1 MDAKVKTVEKK
12 EIIEELKPISVNAI
26 NEGRQFALIATF
38 VDGFTQGWKMAV
50 PSAFKD
56 ALDIK
61 RTPVIIDKKE
71 TLMWTQ
77 GHNYDFHEG
86 DMIHSAIVR
95 NTKTQGEETRDTWAD
110 AMKTLE
116 LTVQVIS
123 ATPSVITHQETIEVR
138 DSDLEVFIKKKTAK
152 TAKEKRV
159 DGLTVH
165 RKRLIHGSVRF
176 QVFRPNQERSKV
188 VKNEIRECTQ
198 DDFIAFLQSGLLRVN
213 GNQLV
218 DLFSYKFEEGK

>member
-1 MDAKVKTVEKK
+1 MN
-12 EIIEELKPISVNAI
+12 IIEELEPITVNAI
-26 NEGRQFALIATF
+26 NEGRQYALIAIF

-61 RTPVIIDKKE
+61 FTPVIINQKKE
-71 TLMWTQ
+71 MRWTQ

-86 DMIHSAIVR
+86 DMLHSEVVR
-95 NTKTQGEETRDTWAD
+95 NIKNQSEETRDTWAD

-123 ATPSVITHQETIEVR
+123 ATPSAINHQETIEVR
-138 DSDLEVFIKKKTAK
+138 NADLEVFINKKDAK
-152 TAKEKRV
+152 TAKDKRV
-159 DGLTVH
+159 GGLIVH
-165 RKRLIHGSVRF
+165 RNRLKHGSVRF
-176 QVFRPNQERSKV
+176 QVFRPNQERTKV

-218 DLFSYKFEEGK
+218 DLFSYQFEEEK